1 MAIDPTRDVP
11 EAAPPDPALMR
22 TIRASASRLTLLE
35 GTFISRLHEDIA
47 ALIPGLA
54 ADGRAF
60 CERMV
65 RSVLWAVVTDQ
76 SPRAAADA
84 FRWVG
89 AVNWTEGFPEDQY
102 VSIAHALVRTVRE
115 LSGDNWSASTSSA
128 WITYFLW
135 IQPHLLAGA
144 RQAAAQ
150 HSGQEPERP
159 GASPAPY
166 DRPAQAAHGDAG
178 LDSASMPRT
187 PRFEELTAVPRPWP

>member
-1 MAIDPTRDVP
+1 MAIDPTYDAP

-22 TIRASASRLTLLE
+22 TIRASASRLMLLE
-35 GTFISRLHEDIA
+35 GTFISRLHEDVA

-54 ADGRAF
+54 ADGRVF

-65 RSVLWAVVTDQ
+65 RSVLWAVITDQ
-76 SPRAAADA
+76 PPQAVADA

-89 AVNWTEGFPEDQY
+89 AANWAEGFPEDQY

-115 LSGDNWSASTSSA
+115 LSGDSWSASTSSA

-150 HSGQEPERP
+150 QPERP
-159 GASPAPY
+159 GPAPY
-166 DRPAQAAHGDAG
+166 E
-178 LDSASMPRT
+178 SASMPPS
-187 PRFEELTAVPRPWP
+187 PRPGELTAVPSSRR